1 MSPQDLAAAIIAGL
15 NAGGEQFLEGTL
27 AAVLPIIW
35 IVILGLHLGRPYIL
49 DMIDRFTL
57 RLGAD
62 LLWLVY
68 VGLRDLLIVSG
79 VVMSFMFFFPDVV
92 VTDALPLTGGLAAA
106 CLFGVLLI
114 KLMGD
119 PDHDLTAY
127 RWVTA
132 LWPGRAVYFVPY
144 LLGVQASQV
153 VADQFTTISNFL
165 VTNTNPI
172 WAVGLAYVSVALLA
186 IMGAIAVVYALRT
199 GGRPEVSA
207 EPPRRRHSRERSH
220 SKRSGNDSGSSS
232 GHERSGASR

>member
-1 MSPQDLAAAIIAGL
+1 MSPQDLASAIIAGL

-27 AAVLPIIW
+27 AAALPIVW

-132 LWPGRAVYFVPY
+132 LLGLGAFFYFVPY
-144 LLGVQASQV
+144 LLGVQANQIA
-153 VADQFTTISNFL
+153 ADQLGTISQFL

-172 WAVGLAYVSVALLA
+172 WAVGAAYISIALIS
-186 IMGAIAVVYALRT
+186 IMGAIAVIYVLAT
-199 GGRPEVSA
+199 GGRPEVVADTATTPQS
-207 EPPRRRHSRERSH
+207 
-220 SKRSGNDSGSSS
+220 
-232 GHERSGASR
+232 